1 MLHILEEDGVSGE
14 SGVSGVSG
22 VSGEAQEEGVVVAP
36 LPLRALSK
44 RVRRFG
50 VVLEDVLSP
59 PLLLL
64 DRCFFLDVVNSCES
78 F

>member
-1 MLHILEEDGVSGE
+1 MLLILEEDGVSGE
-14 SGVSGVSG
+14 SGVSG

-36 LPLRALSK
+36 LPLRDLSK

-64 DRCFFLDVVNSCES
+64 LDRCFFLDVVNSCES